1 MKGCWRNNC
10 DCEVFVLYACVK
22 RWPTEG
28 EEEISW
34 NLKVN
39 LVYLHV
45 HEYSLLL
52 RNFLLMISLHVLLL
66 TFFKNVRRV
75 KIIWLNFFL
84 RYIYYLETTVTKKEI
99 CLVIFIIYLF
109 LKIKK
114 VKYVFTPCKL
124 ICPSHT
130 SLCLGYRE

>member
-1 MKGCWRNNC
+1 MLKKQLWLWSFCFRMLVWKG
-10 DCEVFVLYACVK
+10 DPLKEKKKFH
-22 RWPTEG
+22 
-28 EEEISW
+28 EIWKW
-34 NLKVN
+34 NN

-75 KIIWLNFFL
+75 KIIWLNFFKD
-84 RYIYYLETTVTKKEI
+84 IYYLETTVTKKEI